1 MKKFIMML
9 TCLLLAIFTTS
20 CSKSAVQPVDQFD
33 ADSLSAQV
41 TNAVNQQ
48 INPSFNNMKD
58 FRIYRDSLI
67 KLNQDKQVFINI
79 SQNAFEQCARV
90 TLSKYKSITFTLFMK
105 EYKEGYDHVYKYLQ
119 AEQKEPTI
127 TIQTDPDSL
136 SPKPKILK

>member
-48 INPSFNNMKD
+48 LDPSFNNMKE

-67 KLNQDKQVFINI
+67 KLNQDKQIFINI
-79 SQNAFEQCARV
+79 NQNAFEQCARV

-105 EYKEGYDHVYKYLQ
+105 EYKEGYDNVYKYLT
-119 AEQKEPTI
+119 EQKDSPVI
-127 TIQTDPDSL
+127 VQTGPDSL

>member
-9 TCLLLAIFTTS
+9 TCLLLAIFATS

-48 INPSFNNMKD
+48 LDPSFNNMKE

-67 KLNQDKQVFINI
+67 KLNQDKQIFINI
-79 SQNAFEQCARV
+79 NQNAFEQCARV

-105 EYKEGYDHVYKYLQ
+105 EYKEGYDNVYKYLT
-119 AEQKEPTI
+119 EQKDLPVI
-127 TIQTDPDSL
+127 VQTGPDSL

>member
-9 TCLLLAIFTTS
+9 TCLLLAIFATS

-48 INPSFNNMKD
+48 LDPSFNNMKE

-67 KLNQDKQVFINI
+67 KLNQDKQIFINI
-79 SQNAFEQCARV
+79 NQNAFEQCARV

-105 EYKEGYDHVYKYLQ
+105 EYKEGYDNVYKYLT
-119 AEQKEPTI
+119 EQQDSPVI
-127 TIQTDPDSL
+127 VQTGPDSL

>member
-9 TCLLLAIFTTS
+9 TYLLLAIFATS

-48 INPSFNNMKD
+48 LDPSFNNMKE

-67 KLNQDKQVFINI
+67 KLNQDKQIFINI
-79 SQNAFEQCARV
+79 NQNAFEQCARV

-105 EYKEGYDHVYKYLQ
+105 EYKEGYDNVYKYLT
-119 AEQKEPTI
+119 EQKDLPVI
-127 TIQTDPDSL
+127 VQTGPDSL